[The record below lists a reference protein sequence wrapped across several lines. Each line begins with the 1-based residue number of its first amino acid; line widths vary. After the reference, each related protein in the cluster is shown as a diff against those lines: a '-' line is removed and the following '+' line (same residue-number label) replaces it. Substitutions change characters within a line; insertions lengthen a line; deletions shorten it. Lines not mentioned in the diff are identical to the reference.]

1 MKQTIFTLFA
11 FFLLSIS
18 DISLL
23 AQQRIIYPEQRNAA
37 PANTELRTGLE
48 TNVGTFTTPSST
60 PIPQASSIRTRTEAE
75 VIIGTTRYDLQTNS
89 SICNRFSQQA
99 DGSIFATWTQGFL
112 ETAYNDRGTGYN
124 SYTSNG
130 GWGSVPTARLE
141 SSART
146 GWPNHVLTADGTE
159 FIVNH
164 VFDSGSYRLHY
175 LKRAA
180 GETTWTEGD
189 LPTNTP
195 FGSLW
200 PRAVAGGA
208 DGNSIHIISVTTSI
222 ALGGIPYEGVDLH
235 IIYHR
240 STDAGATWDIVDGI
254 IPGLDSTL
262 MVELARSD
270 AYAIDT
276 KDDIVAVGLFGLN
289 NDVKVFKSM
298 DNGDNWTNWRIN
310 DFPLDKYAFDT
321 GYSIND
327 LPPYDPNT
335 TPNPGDIYTS
345 DASGAVLVDNN
356 GMVHAWYGEM
366 FITDSLAGDGWFFY
380 PCTSGIA
387 YWNETHGED
396 SVRTITSVL
405 DLNGNGILDIDCQA
419 FNFGRYGLAGL
430 NSYPSAAV
438 DANNNIYLSYQMVME
453 GDEYISVLD
462 PQHYTHVWLMA
473 SMDGGETWNAP
484 YDIVNTDVLSD
495 PEAVFFT
502 EAVFGHLAKRV
513 DENVHLIYQADFRPG
528 LSTIGDTDPTEDN
541 FINYVAVS
549 VEELGVAV
557 STEEPLSDKSIQLSI
572 MPNPAHES
580 VRILYDL
587 PANEA
592 ATVTVLDI
600 VGKQVLVA
608 NNVTGF
614 KGLNSAVINL
624 GDLNSGIYFLQLKAG
639 QNTITQKL
647 IIQ

>member
-592 ATVTVLDI
+592 ATVTVLDL